1 MRQVKGVPM
10 EKFSKR
16 LKMLRIERDLKQ
28 HDMALYLKLS
38 DGGYRC
44 YEQGRGFP
52 DVPKLCALADFFDV
66 SLDYLM
72 GRSETRER
80 MP

>member
-1 MRQVKGVPM
+1 MTTFPL
-10 EKFSKR
+10 R
-16 LKMLRIERDLKQ
+16 LKALRKERNIKQ
-28 HDMALYLKLS
+28 HDMAVLLNLS
-38 DGGYRC
+38 DGGYQC

-80 MP
+80 QP